1 MVSSSFL
8 LVGVYMREVDD
19 GWILQFSFG
28 RNIFVKCIYAGF
40 IYSRWFWSL
49 EAILY
54 LHKLDVG

>member
-28 RNIFVKCIYAGF
+28 RNIFVKCIYG
-40 IYSRWFWSL
+40 YNM
-49 EAILY
+49 ILSSI
-54 LHKLDVG
+54 VFSVIN

>member
-28 RNIFVKCIYAGF
+28 RNIFVKCIYG
-40 IYSRWFWSL
+40 YNNMV
-49 EAILY
+49 ILSSI
-54 LHKLDVG
+54 VFSVIN

>member
-1 MVSSSFL
+1 
-8 LVGVYMREVDD
+8 MREVDD